1 MKWYWW
7 ALISVGGIGIAS
19 QINRKRVMS
28 NLNEVILGKNFTLA
42 EFVRTSTGIE
52 NIPGEKEVAALKLLV
67 EKCLQPLRDYLQMP
81 ITITSGFRSSSV
93 NKAVPGSSNTS
104 QHTKGEA
111 ADFLV
116 TFIFGKS
123 KISESA
129 ASAMAKDHLKKIGL
143 SQELEAMHDSKN
155 WVFKIPNSTI
165 IDLIRRLNLPYDQVI
180 DEQLWKKNVLGEWRL
195 SRWIHV
201 SYASEKPQRKQWLTA
216 RNTQSNTKTVYSTVK
231 VG

>member
-7 ALISVGGIGIAS
+7 ALIGVGSVGIAS

-28 NLNEVILGKNFTLA
+28 NFSKVYLGKNFTLS
-42 EFVRTSTGIE
+42 EFVKTSTGVE
-52 NIPGEKEVAALKLLV
+52 NIPGEKEIAALRLLV

-81 ITITSGFRSSSV
+81 ITITSGFRSSAV

-111 ADFLV
+111 ADLV
-116 TFIFGKS
+116 VLFIFGKNR
-123 KISESA
+123 ISESA
-129 ASAMAKDHLKKIGL
+129 ALTMAKDHLRKINV
-143 SQELEAMHDSKN
+143 SQDVEVMHDDNS
-155 WVFKIPNSTI
+155 WIFKIPNSTI
-165 IDLIRRLNLPYDQVI
+165 IDLIRRLNLPYDQLI

-195 SRWIHV
+195 SRWIHW
-201 SYASEKPQRKQWLTA
+201 SYAAAKPQRKQWLTA
-216 RNTQSNTKTVYSTVK
+216 RNTQNNTKTVYATVN